1 VQEAA
6 EVLGTSVDAVR
17 MRARRG
23 SLEAEKEP
31 DGRVYVWVDGDSSET
46 KPRLDVESGALIS
59 AKDEIIEELRDR
71 ARYLERLLDQEREA
85 RTEERRRHDT
95 LLAQLMTRIPEL
107 EAPNSPREWLE
118 DEELERDGRKLSTRP
133 DRVRQ
138 RTHDQRHGVPQEA
151 RDAPEMPTVEP
162 VREDPHPATEG
173 AQEGSEHRSSWWR
186 RWFGFE

>member
-1 VQEAA
+1 MTSRRLTVQEAA

-46 KPRLDVESGALIS
+46 KPGLDVESNALIS
-59 AKDEIIEELRDR
+59 AKDETIEELRDR
-71 ARYLERLLDQEREA
+71 ARYLERQLDQEREA

-95 LLAQLMTRIPEL
+95 LLAQLMQRIPEL
-107 EAPNSPREWLE
+107 EAPREARETGPGYAGVAQGHEERPFTEE
-118 DEELERDGRKLSTRP
+118 D
-133 DRVRQ
+133 
-138 RTHDQRHGVPQEA
+138 QEA
-151 RDAPEMPTVEP
+151 
-162 VREDPHPATEG
+162 
-173 AQEGSEHRSSWWR
+173 AQPRSEQSWWR

>member
-1 VQEAA
+1 MTSRRLTVQEAA

-46 KPRLDVESGALIS
+46 KPGLDGEYNALIS
-59 AKDEIIEELRDR
+59 AKDETIEELRDR
-71 ARYLERLLDQEREA
+71 ARYLERQLDQEREA

-107 EAPNSPREWLE
+107 EAPSAPRNGHETATAE
-118 DEELERDGRKLSTRP
+118 P
-133 DRVRQ
+133 DREEHR
-138 RTHDQRHGVPQEA
+138 
-151 RDAPEMPTVEP
+151 
-162 VREDPHPATEG
+162 PATVG
-173 AQEGSEHRSSWWR
+173 AQGGAEPRPWWR

>member
-23 SLEAEKEP
+23 NLEAEKEP

-46 KPRLDVESGALIS
+46 KPGLDGEYNALIS
-59 AKDEIIEELRDR
+59 AKDETIEELRDR
-71 ARYLERLLDQEREA
+71 ARYLERQLDQEREA

-95 LLAQLMTRIPEL
+95 LLAQLMQRIPEL
-107 EAPNSPREWLE
+107 EAPREH
-118 DEELERDGRKLSTRP
+118 RDGRETATAEP
-133 DRVRQ
+133 DR
-138 RTHDQRHGVPQEA
+138 E
-151 RDAPEMPTVEP
+151 EP
-162 VREDPHPATEG
+162 RPATDG
-173 AQEGSEHRSSWWR
+173 IQEGSEPRSWWR

>member
-1 VQEAA
+1 MQEAA

-46 KPRLDVESGALIS
+46 KPGLDGESNALIS
-59 AKDEIIEELRDR
+59 AKDETIEELRDR
-71 ARYLERLLDQEREA
+71 ARYLERRLDQEREA

-95 LLAQLMTRIPEL
+95 LLAQLMQRIPEL
-107 EAPNSPREWLE
+107 EAPSGPRNGYETATA
-118 DEELERDGRKLSTRP
+118 GP
-133 DRVRQ
+133 DREEHR
-138 RTHDQRHGVPQEA
+138 
-151 RDAPEMPTVEP
+151 
-162 VREDPHPATEG
+162 PATVG
-173 AQEGSEHRSSWWR
+173 AQGGAEPRLWWR

>member
-1 VQEAA
+1 VTSRRLTVQEAA

-46 KPRLDVESGALIS
+46 KPGLDGESNALIS
-59 AKDEIIEELRDR
+59 AKDETIEELRDR
-71 ARYLERLLDQEREA
+71 ARYLERRLDQEREA

-95 LLAQLMTRIPEL
+95 LLAQLMQRIPEL
-107 EAPNSPREWLE
+107 EAPSGPRNGHETATA
-118 DEELERDGRKLSTRP
+118 GP
-133 DRVRQ
+133 DRGEHR
-138 RTHDQRHGVPQEA
+138 
-151 RDAPEMPTVEP
+151 
-162 VREDPHPATEG
+162 PATVG
-173 AQEGSEHRSSWWR
+173 AQGGAEPRPWWR